1 VTTSTGKLY
10 PLARGLIRPATKYL
24 WPTVVEG
31 LDNVP
36 ADGPAIIAP
45 NHISFLDS
53 VMLIGVLPRRI
64 TYVGKAEYMDSWK
77 TKYLFPAVGMIPLD
91 RSGGRKSMVALDQ
104 AVDVLDRGELFGIF
118 PEGTRSR
125 DGLLHR
131 GRTGVARLA
140 LRSGAPV
147 IPVGIRGTDQIQ
159 PPDARFPRPF
169 RPCEVRFGAPIDT
182 RHYLERIDSL
192 PVFRELTDEVLYEI
206 SQLSGQTYSDEYA
219 GRPDPAE
226 ADARTELVAAVAG

>member
-1 VTTSTGKLY
+1 MAPAGTLY
-10 PLARGLIRPATKYL
+10 RLARGVIRPATKL
-24 WPTVVEG
+24 VWPTEVEG
-31 LDNVP
+31 LENVP
-36 ADGPAIIAP
+36 AEGPAIIAP

-53 VMLIGVLPRRI
+53 VVLIGVLPRQI

-77 TKYLFPAVGMIPLD
+77 TKYLFPAVGMIPID

-104 AVDVLDRGELFGIF
+104 VVKILDRGELFGIF

-140 LRSGAPV
+140 LQTGAPV
-147 IPVGIRGTDQIQ
+147 IPVGISGTNEIQ

-169 RPCEVRFGAPIDT
+169 RSCRVRFGRPVDAG
-182 RHYLERIDSL
+182 HYADRVDSI
-192 PVFRELTDEVLYEI
+192 PVFRELTDEIMYEI
-206 SQLSGQTYSDEYA
+206 SQLSGQTYVDRYA
-219 GRPDPAE
+219 SRPDPD
-226 ADARTELVAAVAG
+226 DAASVLPAAVAS